1 MLRPSVNCD
10 RTDDTATRVLQV
22 DGCCKSLTRE
32 KAYFRRYRCC
42 MAHSKQES
50 VLVDNEVKRWCQQ
63 CCCFHDLNL
72 FDGARR

>member
-1 MLRPSVNCD
+1 MPEPAACHATFTD
-10 RTDDTATRVLQV
+10 RQDAALQV
-22 DGCCKSLTRE
+22 DGCNKSLTRE

-42 MAHSKQES
+42 MVHSKQES

>member
-1 MLRPSVNCD
+1 MV
-10 RTDDTATRVLQV
+10 
-22 DGCCKSLTRE
+22 
-32 KAYFRRYRCC
+32 
-42 MAHSKQES
+42 HSKQES